1 MDDIALIGIGCN
13 FPGGE
18 GLDNF
23 WKVLVEGRNCAV
35 EIPDER
41 FDCSQWYDS
50 DENKPGKTRTKR
62 AALINGF
69 NEFDNKFFGIT
80 DAEADQM
87 DPQHKLLLQ
96 CSFRALEDAGI
107 PMEKA
112 SGTRTGV
119 YIGLMNRDYEVRL
132 SSSSNT
138 ITHYFSTGTAM
149 SVAANRISYTFNLT
163 GPSFALDSACSS
175 SLVALH
181 SACQGIRQGD
191 CDMALC
197 GGVSCI
203 FEPNIFVALSK
214 AKMISPDGTSKP
226 FSNKADG
233 YGRGEGCGIV
243 LLKPLQRALMD
254 CDHIWGIISKTA
266 VNQDGRTV
274 TPITK
279 PSMAQQ
285 VELLSRIYSTES
297 DLTSVQYI
305 EAHGTGTPVGDPI
318 EAGSISKV
326 IAKARPSGS
335 GQIYM
340 GSVKGNIGHTESA
353 AGVAGLI
360 KVLLMMKHE
369 TIVPSVFYTE
379 DGSSI
384 DAKSLNVIV
393 PIQPQKWIAPSTG
406 RAAGINNFGFGG
418 TNAHVIIKQHIQQI
432 NLDREVKT
440 FQHMFV
446 LSAASEKSLTSMIAD
461 MTDQLSKEATSD
473 IQSLAYTSACKRSH
487 EKHKY
492 RRVFRTSSLTD
503 LGVQLN
509 SSLDK
514 KIIPSKPDPRLV
526 FVFCGNGVTYRGMCR
541 QLLKEQPVFR
551 EKIKEIET
559 VLQRYKSLSLIDALE
574 NDIVEELDFS
584 KPDTVQPLLFAVQVA
599 IASLLKHWG
608 VKPDAVLGHSV
619 GEIAAAHCSGLL
631 SLEDAVKVIHYRSAL
646 QTKVTGGKMLVVSNM
661 SVTDVL
667 QYLPSFSG
675 KIYCAAHN
683 SPISCTLS
691 GDAESI
697 LALHRILSN
706 AANGKTLFLHVLDVP
721 AAYHSHMMDPILS
734 EVESSIGFLEK
745 NEMDAELYSTVSG
758 KIASDHDFCTGSYW
772 SMNIREPVEFEK
784 ALILA
789 ARNNKNAVFV
799 EIGPRRALY
808 RNIIETLGNDSTVL
822 SSAQPEKDHET
833 LLATFSKLFELGFS
847 ANWDQLYSG
856 MQIIP
861 TSLPRYQFDCVK
873 KHITLSHAPESTAGG
888 HPVFKQTRIG
898 AHEFVC
904 DLSSQELSYLSEH
917 KNNGV
922 SIIPGALYI
931 EIGLAAYM
939 ANAKP
944 KAPLNTL
951 QLSINF
957 LSPFLLTKRQPELK
971 VTLEPVEHETLFKI
985 HSSSTVFASGSIEC
999 KREQMVDERSIL
1011 LDCISNRCTSVIT
1024 SDELYRKLDMGG
1036 FQYGGVFKNKGDIL
1050 WGEEFREAYSL
1061 VTLPEELLCQVH
1073 DFCIHPVILDYLM
1086 QMTLIT
1092 GCQGN
1097 VVRPSFPSAVGSFIV
1112 LEPLQKEMVIYLKA
1126 TDLANDHFVVCGCL
1140 TDREGRVIVEVRH
1153 LVVKYVGSFSR
1164 VLEENFFH
1172 NDLSIIS
1179 EDVQSTMPQ
1188 GNALVFSDHNAISL
1202 AMKPY
1207 LSNGSKYIS
1216 LKYANTVLKQGPA
1229 ALFAKVNISDV
1240 WKNITD
1246 ILFMW
1251 GNQDL
1256 STQTVD
1262 DILTNMANCCELLRQ
1277 ILLEL
1282 RKMNY
1287 SNSFRVVTHRSSE
1300 ITVDHIS
1307 PGFVLSGMT
1316 RACAAEI
1323 SEFTFQ
1329 LIDISSV
1336 SAEDIRALNQV
1347 LTTYPC
1353 SEYPELVVKDGQ
1365 ILQPQIVNTRI
1376 PVTVSQEK
1384 KVCFSQAKAFT
1395 LQTADPFKITSISAI
1410 PSDVEVGQIP
1420 EKNVEVQLSKI
1431 CVHSSDYYPVSVSDH
1446 KFGQT
1451 MYWNKH
1457 TNQNHK
1463 LLALDFSGIVTAVGK
1478 GLRKLKVGDHIAV
1491 CYPVMASSKI
1501 VVPEDVCYRTKK
1513 LPFLSDLPCVSY
1525 YVVIWRIL
1533 HLTLPKLKWD
1543 GKLGILSSVPDSGL
1557 VKALTLIANK
1567 SGWNAFVATEL
1578 SGPLQDLNKFDALVL
1593 LPPFDKSLFV
1603 KVCTISG
1610 VKNIVVCDS
1619 KFSTIGS
1626 QNIFREDNDVAC
1638 IQTIEVS
1645 SILAK
1650 GSIRAN
1656 QPRIY
1661 KWLKA
1666 LHLDKK
1672 FLGLTTITFQRSISG
1687 SIDILPFDE
1696 PESYFSVRTMPMV
1709 MLHESKGKH
1718 AVSDISLLPRE
1729 HRLFNKN
1736 CVYIVT
1742 GGLTGLGFETVR
1754 FIAERGGGYIVI
1766 LSRRSPSS
1774 EMQLEIDAVKQQ
1786 CGVVIVSLQ
1795 CDIAIPEQVK
1805 RAILTIEESLTSCS
1819 IKGIFHSAVVLHDAL
1834 LENLDKS
1841 LFEKVLKPK
1850 VNGALNLHHATK
1862 HCKLDYFLCFSSIA
1876 SFLGNASQ
1884 TNYAAANSFLDTFC
1898 HYRRRLGLAA
1908 QSINWGAL
1916 NLGLLLNKDHLQKFL
1931 EAKGLMVM
1939 HGPEILQSLEQ
1950 CLMLNKA
1957 QQVVCKFN
1965 LKAMYHHG
1973 FSQNPSLSKRLGT
1986 LVLGELTDEEM
1997 SDVPAEHK
2005 ESSSSP
2011 NEFVRRVLSET
2022 LGVEYDEL
2030 NDETFLS
2037 ALGVDSML
2045 GMTLQNHI
2053 FQERGINI
2061 PLVKLLDPNL
2071 NISNLALI
2079 LMEHLQDDIEDRN
2092 DDTPL

>member
-1 MDDIALIGIGCN
+1 MDDIAVVGIGCN

-18 GLDNF
+18 GLDNL

-41 FDCSQWYDS
+41 FDCSQWYDP

-62 AALINGF
+62 AALMNGF

-96 CSFRALEDAGI
+96 CSYRALEDAGI

-119 YIGLMNRDYEVRL
+119 YIGLMNRDYEIRL

-203 FEPNIFVALSK
+203 VEPNIFVALSK

-243 LLKPLQRALMD
+243 LLKPLKRALTD

-285 VELLSRIYSTES
+285 EELLSRIYSTES

-326 IAKARPSGS
+326 IAKARPAGS
-335 GQIYM
+335 RQIYM

-384 DAKSLNVIV
+384 DAKALNVII
-393 PIQPQKWIAPSTG
+393 PTQPQKWIAPSTG

-418 TNAHVIIKQHIQQI
+418 TNAHVIIKEYNQPI
-432 NLDREVKT
+432 NSDREVQKS
-440 FQHMFV
+440 QNMFV

-461 MTDQLSKEATSD
+461 MAKQLTKETTAD

-487 EKHKY
+487 VKHKY
-492 RRVFRTSSLTD
+492 RKVFRTSSLTD
-503 LGVQLN
+503 LGIQLK
-509 SSLDK
+509 SCLDK
-514 KIIPSKPDPRLV
+514 KIIPSKSDPRLV

-541 QLLKEQPVFR
+541 QLLKEEPVFR
-551 EKIKEIET
+551 EKIMAIET
-559 VLQRYKSLSLIDALE
+559 ALRSYKSQSLIEALE
-574 NDIVEELDFS
+574 NDVEELVFS

-619 GEIAAAHCSGLL
+619 GEVAAAHCSGLL
-631 SLEDAVKVIHYRSAL
+631 SLEDAVKVIHYRSVL
-646 QTKVTGGKMLVVSNM
+646 QNKVTGGKMLVVSNM
-661 SVTDVL
+661 AVTDVL

-675 KIYCAAHN
+675 KICLAAHN
-683 SPISCTLS
+683 SPTSCTLS

-697 LALHRILSN
+697 LALHRMLSKS
-706 AANGKTLFLHVLDVP
+706 ANSKTLFLHVLDVP

-734 EVESSIGFLEK
+734 EVESSIGSLEK

-772 SMNIREPVEFEK
+772 SMNIREHVEFEK
-784 ALILA
+784 ALISA
-789 ARNNKNAVFV
+789 ANNKNAVFV

-808 RNIIETLGNDSTVL
+808 RNIMETLGNDSTVL

-833 LLATFSKLFELGFS
+833 MLATFSKLFELGFS
-847 ANWDQLYSG
+847 ANWDEFYSG
-856 MQIIP
+856 MQVVP

-873 KHITLSHAPESTAGG
+873 KHITLSHAPKNTASG
-888 HPVFKQTRIG
+888 HPVLKQTQIT
-898 AHEFVC
+898 HEFVC

-971 VTLEPVEHETLFKI
+971 VTLEPAEHETLFKI
-985 HSSSTVFASGSIEC
+985 HSSSTIFASGSIEC
-999 KREQMVDERSIL
+999 KREKMVDERNIL
-1011 LDCISNRCTSVIT
+1011 LDCISNRCTSVIK

-1036 FQYGGVFKNKGDIL
+1036 FQYGGVFKNKGNIL

-1061 VTLPEELLCQVH
+1061 VTVPEELLSQVH
-1073 DFCIHPVILDYLM
+1073 EFSIHPVILDYLM

-1112 LEPLQKEMVIYLKA
+1112 LEPLQKEMVIYIKA
-1126 TDLANDHFVVCGCL
+1126 TDLADDHFVVCGCL
-1140 TDREGRVIVEVRH
+1140 TDREGIVLAEVRD
-1153 LVVKYVGSFSR
+1153 LVVKYVGSFSH
-1164 VLEENFFH
+1164 VLEEYFFH
-1172 NDLSIIS
+1172 NDVSIIS
-1179 EDVQSTMPQ
+1179 EDVQSTKPQ

-1202 AMKPY
+1202 AIKPY
-1207 LSNGSKYIS
+1207 ISNGSKYIS

-1240 WKNITD
+1240 RKNFTD

-1256 STQTVD
+1256 STQPVD
-1262 DILTNMANCCELLRQ
+1262 DVLTNMANCCEQLRQ

-1287 SNSFRVVTHRSSE
+1287 SNSVRVVTYRSSE
-1300 ITVDHIS
+1300 TTVDHIS

-1329 LIDISSV
+1329 LIDIGSV
-1336 SAEDIRALNQV
+1336 STEDIKALNRV
-1347 LTTYPC
+1347 LTSYPC

-1365 ILQPQIVNTRI
+1365 ILQPEIVNTTM
-1376 PVTVSQEK
+1376 PVTVNQEK
-1384 KVCFSQAKAFT
+1384 KVCSSQAKAFT
-1395 LQTADPFKITSISAI
+1395 LQTADPFRMTSISAV

-1420 EKNVEVQLSKI
+1420 DKNVEVQLGQI
-1431 CVHSSDYYPVSVSDH
+1431 CVHSSDYYSVSVSDH
-1446 KFGQT
+1446 NFGQSI
-1451 MYWNKH
+1451 YWNKH

-1478 GLRKLKVGDHIAV
+1478 GVRKLKVGDHIAA

-1501 VVPEDVCYRTKK
+1501 VLPDDVCYRTKK

-1525 YVVIWRIL
+1525 YVVVWRII
-1533 HLTLPKLKWD
+1533 HSTLPKLKWY

-1593 LPPFDKSLFV
+1593 LPPFDKSLLV
-1603 KVCTISG
+1603 KACTISG
-1610 VKNIVVCDS
+1610 VKNIVVVGDS
-1619 KFSTIGS
+1619 KVSTIGS
-1626 QNIFREDNDVAC
+1626 QNILREDNDVAC

-1656 QPRIY
+1656 QPQIY
-1661 KWLKA
+1661 KWLRA
-1666 LHLDKK
+1666 LHLDKI
-1672 FLGLTTITFQRSISG
+1672 FLALPTITFQRSTTG

-1696 PESYFSVRTMPMV
+1696 PKSYFSVRTMPMV

-1774 EMQLEIDAVKQQ
+1774 EMQLAIDAVKQQ
-1786 CGVVIVSLQ
+1786 CGAVIVSLQ

-1805 RAILTIEESLTSCS
+1805 RAILNIEESLTSCP
-1819 IKGIFHSAVVLHDAL
+1819 IKGIFHSAVVLHDAVL
-1834 LENLDKS
+1834 GNLDKS

-1862 HCKLDYFLCFSSIA
+1862 HCKLDYFVCFSSIA

-1931 EAKGLMVM
+1931 EAQGLMVM

-1957 QQVVCKFN
+1957 QQVICKFN
-1965 LKAMYHHG
+1965 LKVMYHHG

-1986 LVLGELTDEEM
+1986 LVLGKLTDAEM
-1997 SDVPAEHK
+1997 SDMPADNK
-2005 ESSSSP
+2005 ESFSSP
-2011 NEFVRRVLSET
+2011 NEFIRTILSET

-2030 NDETFLS
+2030 NDEIFLS

-2045 GMTLQNHI
+2045 GMTLQNLI
-2053 FQERGINI
+2053 FQERGVNI
-2061 PLVKLLDPNL
+2061 PLVKLLDPNC
-2071 NISNLALI
+2071 NISILAAI
-2079 LMEHLQDDIEDRN
+2079 LMEHSQDDIEERN